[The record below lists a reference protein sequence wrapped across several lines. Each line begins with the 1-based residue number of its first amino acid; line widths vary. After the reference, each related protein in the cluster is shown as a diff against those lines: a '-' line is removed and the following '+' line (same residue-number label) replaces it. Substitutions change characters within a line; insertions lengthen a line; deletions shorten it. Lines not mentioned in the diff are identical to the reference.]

1 VSDLQTRPMSQ
12 PEFDEFC
19 SRLAREY
26 AADHVRAGNWRSEDA
41 EERATRELEELL
53 PEGLHTPGALLLVAE
68 DAAGEPVGLIW
79 VAIEGRPGSGGGAW
93 IYDIEVREPH
103 RGKGY
108 GRALLQ
114 AAERE
119 AARRGAPAI
128 GLNVFGANTV
138 ARGLYESAGYE
149 VTAQQMRKPLV
160 ATDE

>member
-1 VSDLQTRPMSQ
+1 VSDMRVRPMSQ
-12 PEFDEFC
+12 QEFDEFC
-19 SRLAREY
+19 SRLVRNY
-26 AADHVRAGNWRSEDA
+26 AADHVRAGNWRSDDA
-41 EERATRELEELL
+41 EERAAREIEELL
-53 PEGLHTPGALLLVAE
+53 PEGLHTPGALLLVGE
-68 DAAGEPVGLIW
+68 NAAGEPVGLVW
-79 VAIEGRPGSGGGAW
+79 VAIGHPGSGGGAW
-93 IYDIEVREPH
+93 IYDIEVLEPH

-119 AARRGAPAI
+119 AARHGAPAI

-149 VTAQQMRKPLV
+149 VTSQRMRKSLV